1 MRRVNYRLAILT
13 TLLAGIV
20 AATTPA
26 GAQNAPLTIASNS
39 LPATTVG
46 SDYRF
51 TFHASGGSQAYA
63 WSLAANS
70 QLPAGINLSQHEG
83 KLSGTP
89 TAPGEYHFTVIL
101 SDLSDASLRVQREF
115 TLVVTAGL
123 SIDWKQTPKV
133 SGASLSGSVVVANHT
148 DHAATLTVVVVAVNQ
163 IGRATTLGY
172 QHFRLAS
179 QAEQLIPFGSSPGPG
194 TYYVRADAVAGRR
207 SSSNVNRVHKQTIE
221 PLVIDTI

>member
-1 MRRVNYRLAILT
+1 MRRVYYGLAISAI
-13 TLLAGIV
+13 LLAGITV
-20 AATTPA
+20 ASQRTA
-26 GAQNAPLTIASNS
+26 AQLAPLTITSGP
-39 LPATTVG
+39 LPVTTVG
-46 SDYRF
+46 SDYHY
-51 TFHASGGSQAYA
+51 TFRASGGTQAYT

-70 QLPAGINLSQHEG
+70 QLPTGFILNQQDG

-89 TAPGEYHFTVIL
+89 TVPGEYHFTVIL

-133 SGASLSGSVVVANHT
+133 NGANLRGSVVVSNHT
-148 DHAATLTVVVVAVNQ
+148 DHAATLTVVIVAVNQ

-179 QAEQLIPFGSSPGPG
+179 QAEQVIPFGSSPGPG

-207 SSSNVNRVHKQTIE
+207 SSSSTSRAHKQTTE